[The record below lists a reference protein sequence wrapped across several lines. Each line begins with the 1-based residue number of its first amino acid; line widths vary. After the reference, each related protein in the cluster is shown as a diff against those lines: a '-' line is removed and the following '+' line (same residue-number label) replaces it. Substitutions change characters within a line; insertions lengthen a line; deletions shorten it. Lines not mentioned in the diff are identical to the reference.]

1 MGAEGNAWER
11 LPGQKRKFPRKN
23 LIYRED
29 MGSNGNPLIVLDPDG
44 NRKPDAAEDVL
55 RYEAVPLPPDFRIR
69 SSVGRPQLRY
79 LPDGRSAGSNL
90 TVRISL
96 RDRLMSEVVVNNG
109 GRARSRRAASG
120 EPCRG

>member
-1 MGAEGNAWER
+1 MGNGGNS
-11 LPGQKRKFPRKN
+11 F
-23 LIYRED
+23 
-29 MGSNGNPLIVLDPDG
+29 IVLDPDG

-90 TVRISL
+90 TVRICL
-96 RDRLMSEVVVNNG
+96 RERLMSEVVVNNG
-109 GRARSRRAASG
+109 GRARSRRAAFG